1 MSKQSDLVTVA
12 RDAGASGYVNVTGD
26 TMTGNL
32 VVPYEVIDNNTEYS
46 GMSIRN
52 TRTSFS
58 TSYVDSQNRNNSAD
72 SHIFFTHGTDGS
84 STIRFGTQPPGDFTD
99 RRVDG
104 RMVIDEAGRVLTPY
118 QPAFVA
124 VLNGT
129 NQSVGVG
136 NYPCSNALTNIGGH
150 YNTATYRFT
159 APVSG
164 LYHFVGGVYF
174 NSGVIHPRVGIR
186 INGAGTNGIMSQNY
200 FDRNDNHLKISW
212 IRYLSAGD
220 YVEMYN
226 DNGTYT
232 VYGGGVWQHTFFSG
246 YLIG

>member
-1 MSKQSDLVTVA
+1 MSRA
-12 RDAGASGYVNVTGD
+12 RDLADGTFSGAFEADSPTFVVDAANNRVGVGTASPATKFSVTGD
-26 TMTGNL
+26 YISQVNAG
-32 VVPYEVIDNNTEYS
+32 V
-46 GMSIRN
+46 
-52 TRTSFS
+52 S
-58 TSYVDSQNRNNSAD
+58 TYL
-72 SHIFFTHGTDGS
+72 GEDGS
-84 STIRFGTQPPGDFTD
+84 GGSLVGTVSNHYFRFITNDTE
-99 RRVDG
+99 
-104 RMVIDEAGRVLTPY
+104 RMRIDSAGRVTMPY

-124 VLNGT
+124 VLDGT
-129 NQSVGVG
+129 NQSVGIG

-150 YNTATYRFT
+150 YNTSTYRFT
-159 APVSG
+159 TPVSG
-164 LYHFVGGVYF
+164 LYHFVGGAYF
-174 NSGVIHPRVGIR
+174 NSGAIHPRVGIR

-232 VYGGGVWQHTFFSG
+232 VYGGGAWQHTFFSG